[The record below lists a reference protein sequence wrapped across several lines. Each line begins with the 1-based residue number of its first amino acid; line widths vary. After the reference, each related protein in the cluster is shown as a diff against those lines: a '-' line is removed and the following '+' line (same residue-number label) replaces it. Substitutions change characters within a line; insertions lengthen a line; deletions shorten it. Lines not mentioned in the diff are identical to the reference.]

1 MKVNV
6 YCMPIIPAFR
16 RLRQKDADFK
26 ASLGFIRTPC
36 LISKLLMA
44 FAFSFSNEQ
53 AIESNT
59 NLSPR
64 R

>member
-16 RLRQKDADFK
+16 RLRQEDAGFK
-26 ASLGFIRTPC
+26 VSLGFIRTPC

-44 FAFSFSNEQ
+44 FAFSNEQ
-53 AIESNT
+53 AIESST